1 MVAAV
6 ILTCAE
12 FQNVLATPV
21 TFAVQ
26 RHCRRD
32 ALFRFAE
39 KWPPACHAG
48 ALPAEL

>member
-6 ILTCAE
+6 ILTCARQSAGMRFE

-39 KWPPACHAG
+39 KTFGG
-48 ALPAEL
+48 A